1 MRSSPALLF
10 LLAAA
15 LAAPATAAADDAWSV
30 PPDGASHPASAWPH
44 ATRFEMLDF
53 TLYDSE
59 ASSVAVATDRS
70 MDDVVATYE
79 TTPRPGLPEI
89 SSARTAPDDRWVG
102 TPGVYYWQA
111 GEEPV
116 HALRIA
122 GANAGAAAQAG
133 VTTVDFSP
141 AGNGTE
147 SGLTI
152 HGDALVDEADDVT
165 ITQTATD
172 FIVSRSGGGLA
183 PATAPCTGG
192 GAAAA
197 VTCPIASSI
206 SVDLAGGDDTLTT
219 NHVTRPVLAAGGAG
233 NDRLQGGDGDDVLAG
248 GAGDD
253 TLTGGAGNDAF
264 FGESGKDIVEA
275 RDGVPE
281 RIACG
286 ADDDQARNDFTDILA
301 ECERGV
307 DADADAF
314 SSGADCNDG
323 VAAIHPGALDIFENG
338 IDEDCDGRDAVNRDR
353 DGDGFPVPVDCND
366 ADPAIRPGAL
376 EIRGN
381 DVDENCDRKAERFG
395 LLRSLVLSNWQFG
408 DTYSR
413 LRSMDIRN
421 APKGAQISLSCKSC
435 ALKGTKRLTVA
446 RDLQPLRLKQ
456 YLGSGKLKKGASIT
470 VQVVAGG
477 LVGRTYTYKVVHY
490 GEFPA
495 PSIVC
500 TAPGEKEGRPC

>member
-1 MRSSPALLF
+1 
-10 LLAAA
+10 
-15 LAAPATAAADDAWSV
+15 
-30 PPDGASHPASAWPH
+30 
-44 ATRFEMLDF
+44 MLDF

-79 TTPRPGLPEI
+79 TTPRAGLPEI
-89 SSARTAPDDRWVG
+89 TSARTALDDRWVG

-111 GEEPV
+111 GDEPV

-122 GANAGAAAQAG
+122 GASASAAAQAG

-183 PATAPCTGG
+183 PANAPCTGG

-197 VTCPIASSI
+197 VTCPIAASI

-264 FGESGKDIVEA
+264 FGESGKDIIEA
-275 RDGVPE
+275 RDGVAE

-314 SSGADCNDG
+314 ASGADCNDG

-338 IDEDCDGRDAVNRDR
+338 IDEDCDGRDAVNLDRDR
-353 DGDGFPVPVDCND
+353 DGFPIPGDCND
-366 ADPAIRPGAL
+366 ADPAIHPGAL

-395 LLRSLVLSNWQFG
+395 LLRSLVASNWQFG

-413 LRSMDIRN
+413 VRTLDIRN
-421 APKGAQISLSCKSC
+421 APKGARVSLACKGAGCS
-435 ALKGTKRLTVA
+435 LKKTKQATVP
-446 RDLQPLRLKQ
+446 RDLAPVHLKTF
-456 YLGSGKLKKGASIT
+456 LGTAKLKKGAAIT
-470 VQVVAGG
+470 VGVVADG
-477 LVGRTYTYKVVHY
+477 LVGRTYTFKVARY

-495 PSIVC
+495 PTIVC
-500 TAPGEKEGRPC
+500 RAPGAKEGRPC